1 MNSSSSN
8 SVNDNQQRKRLIP
21 KPLPPARPSK
31 SRRQARV
38 AGEVAQVF
46 ETVDLLSQNGPVNV
60 LHDITIRPNNPQLT
74 AVDVQPNMSNIRLP
88 STQEVIDTVFTDKET
103 DDAIDA
109 FLTSIED
116 QDLIRDN
123 QQRPISPDIFQVDE
137 NAYELDTMTFMDEK
151 IALLQTK
158 LKILATEGQQLSD
171 DEFTLLGRLNEI
183 KLNININKDKVHKIK
198 NNLEKYKTFRKTL

>member
-38 AGEVAQVF
+38 AGEVARVF

-74 AVDVQPNMSNIRLP
+74 AVDVQHNISNIRLP
-88 STQEVIDTVFTDKET
+88 STQEVVDTVFTDKET

-116 QDLIRDN
+116 QDLIN
-123 QQRPISPDIFQVDE
+123 QHRPISPDIFEVDE
-137 NAYELDTMTFMDEK
+137 NAYEIDTMTFMDEK

-158 LKILATEGQQLSD
+158 LKILATEGQQLAD

-183 KLNININKDKVHKIK
+183 KLNININKDKVLKIK
-198 NNLEKYKTFRKTL
+198 NNLDKYETFRKTL